1 MSALL
6 SGTLLSQRLPKK
18 MFTEDEDEQL
28 KELVKKYGMYSWE
41 KVAAGMETRT
51 ARQCKERF
59 LFYLDPNINN
69 EPYTIEEDLTLLNIV
84 KEKGTRWSY
93 FANYVLKDRTQ
104 YSLKNRWWFLQRA
117 IKKIG
122 EDISLEEVVK
132 IIHEMPPPR
141 PKPRPLPPPK
151 TITTYDKIIILRPKE
166 IKKGDSMEVI
176 SYNKPKQPTQNQK
189 VESLDIIPIETS
201 KESEPDEIPH
211 ELDIE
216 PDTAINPQTDLAF
229 FSESDFDDFF
239 K

>member
-1 MSALL
+1 
-6 SGTLLSQRLPKK
+6 

-28 KELVKKYGMYSWE
+28 KELVKKYGIYSWE
-41 KVAAGMETRT
+41 KIAAEMKERT
-51 ARQCKERF
+51 ARQCKERY
-59 LFYLDPNINN
+59 LFYLNPSVNN
-69 EPYTIEEDLTLLNIV
+69 GLYTIEEDLMLLNAV
-84 KEKGTRWSY
+84 KESGTRWSY
-93 FANYVLKDRTQ
+93 FANFILKDRTQ
-104 YSLKNRWWFLQRA
+104 YSLKNRWSFLQRA

-122 EDISLEEVVK
+122 EDLPLEEVLKV
-132 IIHEMPPPR
+132 IHEMPPPR
-141 PKPRPLPPPK
+141 SKSRPLPPPK

-166 IKKGDSMEVI
+166 LKKGDSMEVI
-176 SYNKPKQPTQNQK
+176 SYNKPKQPTQIQK
-189 VESLDIIPIETS
+189 VESLDIIPIEAS

>member
-1 MSALL
+1 
-6 SGTLLSQRLPKK
+6 

-69 EPYTIEEDLTLLNIV
+69 EPYTIEEDLMLLNIV

-122 EDISLEEVVK
+122 EDIPLEEVVK

-176 SYNKPKQPTQNQK
+176 SYNKPKQTTQNQK
-189 VESLDIIPIETS
+189 VESLDIIPIEPP

-216 PDTAINPQTDLAF
+216 PDTAITPQTDLAF